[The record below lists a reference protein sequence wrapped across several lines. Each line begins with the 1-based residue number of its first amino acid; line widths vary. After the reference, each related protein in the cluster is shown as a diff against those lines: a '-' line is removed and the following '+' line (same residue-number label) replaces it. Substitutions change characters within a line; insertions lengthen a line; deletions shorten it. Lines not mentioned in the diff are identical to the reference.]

1 MASRSK
7 ERRFWRF
14 FSRWLEK
21 GISVWTKR
29 YGAIR
34 PLEIKVNGPRIA
46 FDRRQKTIDHDGSVE
61 HVTRI
66 PEREQ
71 PPYNSTPLWVTQCNA
86 SASLNCRV
94 PKMHF
99 VIHFTTLGRCVV
111 FFFFL
116 PFFLALFL
124 FFLSLSLFSSPFSKH
139 YTSCTVNR
147 ERSVQ

>member
-1 MASRSK
+1 M
-7 ERRFWRF
+7 
-14 FSRWLEK
+14 
-21 GISVWTKR
+21 WTKR

-99 VIHFTTLGRCVV
+99 VIHFTTPGRCVV
-111 FFFFL
+111 LFFFP
-116 PFFLALFL
+116 PFFLAPPLLFP
-124 FFLSLSLFSSPFSKH
+124 SLSLFSSPFSKH